1 MNGAVEIWGETVGG
15 RGHPDNREAIFFPR
29 PGEDVL
35 DGDVAA
41 RRGYLLAVV
50 AGNAGGATGPAA
62 RRAGQ
67 ALLSALIPA
76 YYSHG
81 GADTAER
88 LRQAV
93 LEAAHTARERL
104 AQPAADATLLA
115 ALIDRH
121 QLYLAQAGGGRAYRL
136 RGETAERLTRDV
148 APGTSGLLR
157 DPDARPDFS
166 LMIPLQDGDRLLLC
180 SDGLAGALDDETLGK
195 VGGRDRPSEAVA
207 RLIAL
212 AQERGAPDDLSII
225 VAQLRV
231 GAVMTRAHRAVLI
244 ALGGIAAILSSWF
257 FWELVRYWRD
267 AG

>member
-15 RGHPDNREAIFFPR
+15 RGNPDNRESIFFPR
-29 PGEDVL
+29 PGEDAL

-41 RRGYLLAVV
+41 RHGYLLAL
-50 AGNAGGATGPAA
+50 ATGTAGGASGPAA

-76 YYSHG
+76 YYHRG

-88 LRQAV
+88 LRRAV
-93 LEAAHTARERL
+93 LEAADTARGRL

-115 ALIDRH
+115 AVIDRD

-136 RGETAERLTRDV
+136 RGETAERLTRDA
-148 APGTSGLLR
+148 APGASGLLR
-157 DPDARPDFS
+157 APDARPDFS
-166 LMIPLQDGDRLLLC
+166 LAIPLRDGDRVLLC
-180 SDGLAGALDDETLGK
+180 SDGLAGALDGETLGR

-212 AQERGAPDDLSII
+212 AQERGAPGDLSVVI
-225 VAQLRV
+225 AQIRAV
-231 GAVMTRAHRAVLI
+231 TVMTHAHRAVLL
-244 ALGGIAAILSSWF
+244 ALGALAAILSSWF